1 MSALAW
7 PRCPGHSAARPEP
20 SATTGSSPSPARFDP
35 SATRHALAG
44 GRRLA
49 GRLRRVATVALLLGL
64 AAPVAAQTIDSTW
77 IIEGETK
84 TFTVT
89 GIPSSWTGNIEVHT
103 GGTGAITTDC
113 FLTTTPGS
121 GGLPNWDVCENASA
135 ASYNQNTRTYT
146 FELQARADSVN
157 DPDETFT
164 VTLRD
169 SDDNLRSATF
179 TITVREPPTA
189 KLSPIGGSS
198 TLPEGAGTT
207 FNVLLSREL
216 GPAETVK
223 LPLTIGGTATRGTD
237 YRIVCIDASPAGSA
251 TCNDIDG
258 DSPSITFDGAHVPSN
273 DRTTG
278 PLRLETI
285 EDNTAEANETVTLQL
300 GGGMTTE
307 MTITEA
313 PSSVEVSFTKS
324 SFSVSEN
331 AGQFQPVFRLD
342 NRTGRDLEIPLIFT
356 PGTATPGTDYTPIAS
371 ATIPADG
378 RSTSSFDIPI
388 IDDNY
393 HEGDETFRVAID
405 RAGLPA
411 GVTAGTIT
419 RATVTITEDDLP
431 PQILLSQDNFK
442 LAEPAHASCSDDKVG
457 TETTS
462 HVNQNTGK
470 LERVER
476 HYGRVLTTR
485 TYKVKLDSS
494 PGPGK
499 YVSVEIWDPTDLDR
513 PDVRDGLRDDGSIA
527 HKGRFSENARI
538 HGISWEGGRQG
549 RITVANT
556 NSMPNTFLTF
566 TDKNWNQ
573 AKTVTVNIHCAQHDV
588 NNPLPI
594 WHFAFRH
601 NTPDPVYAA
610 DLPLGHST
618 NRKGDNSPDNTSLRI
633 AHVRV
638 ADRTTPTADTS
649 NRDGK
654 LVLDAGSG
662 FTTGGRKMIDLE
674 FAWNHPENSLLN
686 DYDDA
691 AEQFAAFRVKLRT
704 VEPAGHPVQEKIVRV
719 SAISPHD
726 GKKTTTSWYAA
737 LEAKGHV
744 GWVHGKPDPADS
756 KYEWSV
762 VPLDRRW
769 NEVDAERVTK
779 CVVLTSKAGPNG
791 GRASRI
797 DETATPTCT
806 PAPPPTAAD
815 GGICDRTPAVRN
827 AIVGKIGGVSHCR
840 DVTPDHLAFFVT
852 GRMSL
857 QRQNLSSLKAVDFKG
872 LTSLEDLRLY
882 DNQLTSLP
890 PGIFDDLA
898 GLMVL
903 DLDDNQIT
911 TLQAG
916 IFDHNPKLNTLYMQR
931 NQLQELPENIFRRN
945 RSLHVFWLAG
955 NPGVPFRPTAP
966 DAGPDQTVAT
976 GAEVTLSGAAGA
988 GGPWGDNVRFKWR
1001 QVDGPASHTPVQG
1014 GVQKNRPTAT
1024 FTAPAAPTTLH
1035 FRLAAEPVVFHI
1047 GPHRGIDRDYDWVTI
1062 TVGGGGQSSPQQT
1075 EAARAE
1081 EPACVSPSLLAD
1093 VDDRIANAGSPAGT
1107 ERWTSVRAALTG
1119 QANAI
1124 TLAEIRAIH
1133 ERRTQHGWSTAQWD
1147 PVIEAMECLA
1157 MQPEEEPQP
1166 AEEVTAT
1173 PTTPIL
1179 SLSAGSDITEGSSA
1193 SFTVTADP
1201 APSSDITV
1209 TYNVAQSGD
1218 YLAAPGTGARTATL
1232 VAGTTS
1238 IALSV
1243 ATVDDAADEAD
1254 GSVSV
1259 TLSTATGYSI
1269 ATGKGS
1275 FAVTIADNDE
1285 PVISITAGPG
1295 VTEGSPASFT
1305 VTANPVP
1312 AAPLDVALTITQS
1325 GDVAASG
1332 QTGSRTVTIPTTGT
1346 LSVTVA
1352 TDDDGTEEAAGSITA
1367 TLGTGTGYTVATA
1380 PANAASVA
1388 VSDNDTPS
1396 TGPTI
1401 SIADASMQENQRN
1414 GWFTLTLSEPVAWP
1428 VTVHYAT
1435 RDSNPVSAVAGE
1447 DYLAWKR
1454 SWQLGALFRPGQ
1466 TETTIH
1472 VRLYNDSHDEDP
1484 ETFEMVLF
1492 DAGVNG
1498 PPGVTVSIADG
1509 VAIGTIT
1516 NSDPMPAAFLSRFGR
1531 TVAQQ
1536 ALDGIETRLAAD
1548 RSPGTAATIAGQA
1561 LALGTAEGL
1570 PGLDLPAVSAMET
1583 DPFDKTGPEPLSMTA
1598 REALLSSS
1606 FTTTGETAS
1615 GSVAIWGRAAR
1626 DSFDGQE
1633 GSFSLDG
1640 TATTAMLGADYGRDR
1655 WLLGLALLQSS
1666 ADGSYADTEIM
1677 PRPEGQICPPGEAG
1691 QTPCGEA
1698 IREGDGKVEASLTA
1712 IVPYASLEVSER
1724 LRLWG
1729 ALGHGSGE
1737 VTLKPE
1743 TGGTLTADTSWQMAA
1758 AGLRAELAAIGSGA
1772 LALTSDALWSRT
1784 RSEKTHALAASDATV
1799 TRLRAG
1805 LEASWQIGLAS
1816 GAILTPGLEAGAR
1829 HDGGDA
1835 ERGAGIELGGS
1846 LAWQDPASGFA
1857 MDLSARKLIAH
1868 DDDEFAEH
1876 GLAAS
1881 FIFDPRPDSARG
1893 LSVSLRQDT
1902 GEATGGVDALFMP
1915 QALERTDTGATATTA
1930 EAAYGLP
1937 ALAGRFTI
1945 APHARLRMDDHARD
1959 YTLGWRLTPERGAP
1973 DLSLGLEAT
1982 RREHGSAAPVHG
1994 VGVGLTLRW

>member
-1 MSALAW
+1 MAI
-7 PRCPGHSAARPEP
+7 
-20 SATTGSSPSPARFDP
+20 
-35 SATRHALAG
+35 
-44 GRRLA
+44 
-49 GRLRRVATVALLLGL
+49 
-64 AAPVAAQTIDSTW
+64 AQTTSARL
-77 IIEGETK
+77 
-84 TFTVT
+84 F
-89 GIPSSWTGNIEVHT
+89 PL
-103 GGTGAITTDC
+103 GGT
-113 FLTTTPGS
+113 
-121 GGLPNWDVCENASA
+121 
-135 ASYNQNTRTYT
+135 
-146 FELQARADSVN
+146 
-157 DPDETFT
+157 
-164 VTLRD
+164 
-169 SDDNLRSATF
+169 
-179 TITVREPPTA
+179 
-189 KLSPIGGSS
+189 
-198 TLPEGAGTT
+198 TLPEGAGAT
-207 FNVLLSREL
+207 FNLVLSRDLESTE
-216 GPAETVK
+216 AVK
-223 LPLTIGGTATRGTD
+223 LPLTIGGTATRGED
-237 YRIVCIDASPAGSA
+237 YRIVCIDASPAESA
-251 TCNDIDG
+251 TCNDING
-258 DSPSITFDGAHVPSN
+258 DSPSITFNGAHVPSSL
-273 DRTTG
+273 RTTG

-285 EDNTAEANETVTLQL
+285 EDNTVEATDETVTLQL
-300 GGGMTTE
+300 GGGATTT
-307 MTITEA
+307 MTITDA
-313 PSSVEVSFTKS
+313 PASVTVSFTNG
-324 SFSVSEN
+324 SFSAAEN
-331 AGQFQPVFRLD
+331 AGQFQPVFSVD
-342 NRTGRDLEIPLIFT
+342 NAAGRDLEIPLIFT
-356 PGTATPGTDYTPIAS
+356 PGTATPGTDYTPVAS
-371 ATIPADG
+371 ATIKADG

-405 RAGLPA
+405 RSRLPD
-411 GVTAGTIT
+411 GVTAGSPWRT
-419 RATVTITEDDLP
+419 TVTIKEDDLP
-431 PQILLSQDNFK
+431 PRILLSQDYFE
-442 LAEPAHASCSDDKVG
+442 LAEPQHASCSDDKVG

-462 HVNQNTGK
+462 HDNQNTGK

-476 HYGRVLTTR
+476 HYGPVLTTR

-499 YVSVEIWDPTDLDR
+499 YVSVEIWEPTDLDR
-513 PDVRDGLRDDGSIA
+513 PDVRDGIRPDGTID

-549 RITVANT
+549 RISVAK
-556 NSMPNTFLTF
+556 SHLTF
-566 TDKNWNQ
+566 TDKNWNKSQ
-573 AKTVTVNIHCAQHDV
+573 TVKVNIHCAQHDV

-601 NTPDPVYAA
+601 DDRVINPGSDHQYRLSDSVH
-610 DLPLGHST
+610 GHGE

-662 FTTGGRKMIDLE
+662 PTIGGRKMIDLE
-674 FAWNHPENSLLN
+674 FVWRNPDNSLGN

-691 AEQFAAFRVKLRT
+691 SAQFAAFRVRLRT
-704 VEPAGHPVQEKIVRV
+704 VEPAGHPVQEKIVRINDV
-719 SAISPHD
+719 S
-726 GKKTTTSWYAA
+726 GKPKTAVGWYAA

-744 GWVHGKPDPADS
+744 GWVHGRPEPADS

-762 VPLDRRW
+762 VPLDKRW
-769 NEVDAERVTK
+769 NEVEAERVTK
-779 CVVLTSKAGPNG
+779 CVLLTSKAGPNG

-797 DETATPTCT
+797 DEAANPTCD

-815 GGICDRTPAVRN
+815 GGICDRTKAVRD

-852 GRMSL
+852 GRLSL

-882 DNQLTSLP
+882 DNQLTLLP
-890 PGIFDDLA
+890 AGIFDDLA

-955 NPGVPFRPTAP
+955 NPGAPFRPAAP

-1001 QVDGPASHTPVQG
+1001 QVDGPNSPTPVQG

-1024 FTAPAAPTTLH
+1024 FTAPGTPTTLH

-1047 GPHRGIDRDYDWVTI
+1047 GDHRGIGRGYDWVTI
-1062 TVGGGGQSSPQQT
+1062 TVGGGGQSSPQQDERAGFET
-1075 EAARAE
+1075 AEAQA
-1081 EPACVSPSLLAD
+1081 PSCVSPSLMAD
-1093 VDDRIANAGSPAGT
+1093 VETRITNAASPAGV

-1119 QANAI
+1119 QPNAI

-1133 ERRTQHGWSTAQWD
+1133 DRRTQHGWSTAQWD

-1157 MQPEEEPQP
+1157 NPPVEEAQP
-1166 AEEVTAT
+1166 AEEEPVT
-1173 PTTPIL
+1173 PTTPEL
-1179 SLSAGSDITEGSSA
+1179 SLSAGAAITEGGTA

-1201 APSSDITV
+1201 APASDLTIAWT
-1209 TYNVAQSGD
+1209 VAQSGD
-1218 YLAAPGTGARTATL
+1218 FLAAPGAGARTATL
-1232 VAGTTS
+1232 AAGTTS
-1238 IALSV
+1238 ATLTV
-1243 ATVDDAADEAD
+1243 ATVDDAADEED

-1259 TLSTATGYSI
+1259 SLGTGTGYTV

-1295 VTEGSPASFT
+1295 VTEGTDAAFT
-1305 VTANPVP
+1305 ITADPVP
-1312 AAPLDVALTITQS
+1312 AAPLAVTLTITQS
-1325 GDVAASG
+1325 GDMAASG
-1332 QTGSRTVTIPTTGT
+1332 ETGSRTVTIPATGT

-1352 TDDDGTEEAAGSITA
+1352 TDDDAVQESAGSITA
-1367 TLGTGTGYTVATA
+1367 TLAAGTGYSLAAA
-1380 PANAASVA
+1380 PANAAIVTIT
-1388 VSDNDTPS
+1388 DNDTPS

-1414 GWFTLTLSEPVAWP
+1414 GYFTLTLSEPVAWP

-1509 VAIGTIT
+1509 LAIGTIT
-1516 NSDPMPAAFLSRFGR
+1516 NDDPMPAAWLSRFGR

-1536 ALDGIETRLAAD
+1536 ALDGIETRITAE
-1548 RSPGTAATIAGQA
+1548 RTPGTSATIAGQA
-1561 LALGTAEGL
+1561 LALSAAGQAASS
-1570 PGLDLPAVSAMET
+1570 PLDDLLARPTDT
-1583 DPFDKTGPEPLSMTA
+1583 DPFGHHPPQPLSMTA

-1615 GSVAIWGRAAR
+1615 GSLAIWGRAAR

-1640 TATTAMLGADYGRDR
+1640 TATTAMLGADYARDN
-1655 WLLGLALLQSS
+1655 WLIGLALLQSS
-1666 ADGSYADTEIM
+1666 ADGSYVDTEIM
-1677 PRPEGQICPPGEAG
+1677 PRPEGQICPPAEAGEA
-1691 QTPCGEA
+1691 PCGEA

-1712 IVPYASLEVSER
+1712 VLPYASLEVPERR

-1737 VTLKPE
+1737 VTLTPE

-1758 AGLRAELAAIGSGA
+1758 AGLRAELAAIGSGT
-1772 LALTSDALWSRT
+1772 LHLTSDALWSRT

-1805 LEASWQIGLAS
+1805 LAASWQIGLAS
-1816 GAILTPGLEAGAR
+1816 GATLTPGLEAGVR

-1835 ERGAGIELGGS
+1835 ERGAGIEAGGS
-1846 LAWQDPASGFA
+1846 LGWQDPASGFS

-1868 DDDEFAEH
+1868 DDDEFEEN

-1881 FIFDPRPDSARG
+1881 FIFDPEPSSARG
-1893 LSVSLRQDT
+1893 LSVSLRQDS
-1902 GEATGGVDALFMP
+1902 GEATGGVDTLFMP
-1915 QALERTDTGATATTA
+1915 EALERTDTGATATTA

-1937 ALAGRFTI
+1937 AMAGRFTI
-1945 APHARLRMDDHARD
+1945 APHIGLRMDDHARD